1 MSAFILTLHAVL
13 AGVWLGGVVFTT
25 AVVSPALNTVKWGE
39 GGVRAEIGR
48 RYARV
53 KSLGVDAW
61 ERSLDVNVRGFIY
74 CFAAASPAQDM
85 RERGGGRVM

>member
-39 GGVRAEIGR
+39 AERVGCGPGSVAGTCAWRASTLTPGS
-48 RYARV
+48 AP
-53 KSLGVDAW
+53 W
-61 ERSLDVNVRGFIY
+61 T
-74 CFAAASPAQDM
+74 
-85 RERGGGRVM
+85 

>member
-1 MSAFILTLHAVL
+1 M
-13 AGVWLGGVVFTT
+13 
-25 AVVSPALNTVKWGE
+25 
-39 GGVRAEIGR
+39 RAEIGR